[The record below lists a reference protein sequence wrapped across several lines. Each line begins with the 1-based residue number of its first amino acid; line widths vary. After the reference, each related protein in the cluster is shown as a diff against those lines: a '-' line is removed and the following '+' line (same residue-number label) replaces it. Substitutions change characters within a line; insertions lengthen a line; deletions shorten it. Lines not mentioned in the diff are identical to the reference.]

1 VTSAIAAQNLI
12 LPAGTQKVGTLEY
25 FVKLNASPTQVAQ
38 LNDLPVATH
47 NGTVIYVRDV
57 AHVRDGSPPQ
67 TNIVRQEGHRA
78 ALMSILKTGTSSTL
92 DVINGIKQK
101 LPQMQALLPPGLKIQ
116 VQGDQSLFVR

>member
-1 VTSAIAAQNLI
+1 
-12 LPAGTQKVGTLEY
+12 
-25 FVKLNASPTQVAQ
+25 
-38 LNDLPVATH
+38 
-47 NGTVIYVRDV
+47 VRDV

-101 LPQMQALLPPGLKIQ
+101 LPYMQSLLPPGLKIQ
-116 VQGDQSLFVR
+116 VLETSRSRPFGLSGVVREATTAACSRD